1 MSQTAKKCE
10 GAKLRGEVNL
20 FPARERA
27 WARGTTPLMLL
38 GSLRMSRPGGRQP
51 YAGDRAMNYSLG
63 HRARMSGQGRHRA
76 GAGLWAEGS
85 SLPLQTWPKHPFR

>member
-1 MSQTAKKCE
+1 MSKTAKKCE

-38 GSLRMSRPGGRQP
+38 RQFAV
-51 YAGDRAMNYSLG
+51 AGHCYSATAIRG
-63 HRARMSGQGRHRA
+63 QRARDRLRDFVEH
-76 GAGLWAEGS
+76 LEGEILTLS
-85 SLPLQTWPKHPFR
+85 